1 MLEKKLSEDLILA
14 MKSGNKVDVQALRYL
29 ISVIKNKK
37 IEDRTRDRELA
48 DADVIKVIQKVVR
61 QQKESI
67 EQFLSGGR
75 TDLVEKETGEME
87 VIAKY
92 LPKEVSEDELRK
104 IVKESI
110 AVTGASGVK
119 DMGKV
124 IKVVMEK
131 VSGGAD
137 GKVISQFVKEMLS

>member
-1 MLEKKLSEDLILA
+1 
-14 MKSGNKVDVQALRYL
+14 MKSGNKIEVSALRFL
-29 ISVIKNKK
+29 MSVIKNKK
-37 IEDRTRDRELA
+37 IEDRTRDRELS

-67 EQFLSGGR
+67 EQFLAGGR
-75 TDLVEKETGEME
+75 KDLVEKETGEME

-92 LPKEVSEDELRK
+92 LPKEMPEDQLKK

-110 AVTGASGVK
+110 AATGATGVK